1 MTHCDLLPLIADNM
15 PLEYILD
22 SRYFAFFKSIVNSE
36 NEIISYLAG
45 SKIFDCSS
53 TLGRNITHLMCKYD
67 LVIDDMLSLSK
78 QKIKNHCLNKWMSG
92 IKVEYPMY
100 AQIIKDMILM
110 KEGNDPSIFTIN
122 ECNCIIDFCSIT
134 NE

>member
-1 MTHCDLLPLIADNM
+1 MA
-15 PLEYILD
+15 
-22 SRYFAFFKSIVNSE
+22 S
-36 NEIISYLAG
+36 

-92 IKVEYPMY
+92 IKDEYPMY

-110 KEGNDPSIFTIN
+110 KEGNDASIFTID

>member
-1 MTHCDLLPLIADNM
+1 MTHYDLLPLIADNM

-36 NEIISYLAG
+36 NEIISHLAS
-45 SKIFDCSS
+45 SKMFDCSS

-110 KEGNDPSIFTIN
+110 KEGNDPSIFTNN